1 MDTANEEGVDHVPS
15 LEEGMI
21 HGPSFQFTFPYS
33 ILFSTFLYCA
43 EVASAIY
50 MIDLYRKNDDNFWMG
65 FTSIFC
71 FGGCIMDQL
80 TLIIVHKDLSKNKPL
95 VFFVHFL
102 LMGPVDRQIPM
113 MVCSNRCL
121 KAIAIY
127 FQLLKK
133 QKCEKEET
141 YVSTTRRKIL
151 QNGNEGTLEWEIT
164 HLVRTLC
171 THYNAFKRMALIQ
184 AFLGSVPQL
193 TYQLYVTFTVREL
206 PLGRAVL
213 MTFAL
218 ISTIYGAILCNVL
231 AIQIKYEDYKI
242 NLQPLEFICITIW
255 RCLEITS
262 RLVILVLFSASL
274 KLRAV
279 PFMLGV
285 LMIPLLEPWVE
296 FWRSGAKF
304 PNNTEKN
311 ISRVHT
317 LAILMLV
324 TILYAGINFF
334 CWSAVK
340 LRLADKEFIDKSQN
354 WGHMALHYSIRL
366 IENVIMVVVFSL
378 QGGKTILY
386 CCDSLIAL
394 QLVITYLLSIG
405 FMLLFH
411 QYLHPR
417 WSDKAIPEYA
427 ETQPEEL

>member
-1 MDTANEEGVDHVPS
+1 MDTAYEGTDEESVDHVPT

-21 HGPSFQFTFPYS
+21 HGPSLQFTFPFS
-33 ILFSTFLYCA
+33 ILFSTFLYCG

-50 MIDLYRKNDDNFWMG
+50 MIDIYRKNNDRFWTV

-71 FGGCIMDQL
+71 FGGSIMDQL
-80 TLIIVHKDLSKNKPL
+80 TLIVVHKDLSKSKPL
-95 VFFVHFL
+95 MLFMHFL
-102 LMGPVDRQIPM
+102 LMGPIV
-113 MVCSNRCL
+113 RCL
-121 KAIAIY
+121 EAVVIY
-127 FQLLKK
+127 LQLLKK
-133 QKCEKEET
+133 QKREKEET
-141 YVSTTRRKIL
+141 YISTAGRKIL
-151 QNGNEGTLEWEIT
+151 QSSSKMTLEWEIA
-164 HLVRTLC
+164 HSLQTLYM
-171 THYNAFKRMALIQ
+171 HYNAFKRMALIQ

-193 TYQLYVTFTVREL
+193 TYQLYVTFTARQL

-218 ISTIYGAILCNVL
+218 ISTTYGAILCNIL
-231 AIQIKYEDYKI
+231 AIQIKYDDYKI
-242 NLQPLEFICITIW
+242 NLQALEFICITVW

-285 LMIPLLEPWVE
+285 FMIPLLEPWIE

-304 PNNTEKN
+304 PSNTEKN
-311 ISRVHT
+311 ISRVGT
-317 LAILMLV
+317 LAMFMLV
-324 TILYAGINFF
+324 TILYAGINFS

-340 LRLADKEFIDKSQN
+340 LRLADRELIDKSQN

-366 IENVIMVVVFSL
+366 IENIVMVVVFRFR
-378 QGGKTILY
+378 GGKTILY

-394 QLVITYLLSIG
+394 QLIITYLLSIG

-411 QYLHPR
+411 QYLHPG
-417 WSDKAIPEYA
+417 WSDKALPEYV
-427 ETQPEEL
+427 ETQPEVM